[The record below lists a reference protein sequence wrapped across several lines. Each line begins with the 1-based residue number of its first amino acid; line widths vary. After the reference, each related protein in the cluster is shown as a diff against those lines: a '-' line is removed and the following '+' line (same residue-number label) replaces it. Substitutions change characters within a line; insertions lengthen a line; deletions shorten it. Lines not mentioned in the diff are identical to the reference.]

1 MGPIFVKVMNM
12 PTAMTPLPRRL
23 SIAGWFVVI
32 LVAGVAFRLALAY
45 VVFPSQGFASDLEQ
59 FRSWSV
65 SLAQS
70 GPGSF
75 YHNTTG
81 ANYPPGYMY
90 VLWALGDVGG
100 PIGSLLGISAASGTL
115 LLLKLPAIAADAAI
129 AVLLYHV
136 ATSWFGGRAGLVAAA
151 LYLFVPVTW
160 YDSALWGQVDA
171 VGSLLMLA
179 ALVALVDGWSEPAT
193 VLAVLSVLVKPQDA
207 VCLVVVVPVLVRR
220 HLLRVG
226 TGPQPDLGA
235 RMAAVN
241 SRLGG
246 LLRDQGPIRLGTS
259 LALGALAGI
268 ALLVP
273 FDIESLA
280 PASLSNLPVIGQV
293 AGLISLFGS
302 AAGQFD
308 VLSAN
313 AFNGWALVGPDPLSS
328 IAGSGG
334 TWTSD
339 SLTVIAGI
347 TAVQLGAGLLVLVGL
362 LVVGGLLLREGRLPI
377 FLAFAVTAFAFYAV
391 PTRVHERYLFAFF
404 PVGALLSAGF
414 LGGWLV
420 YLVTGALN
428 AVNLH
433 AVLGSPNAI
442 GGFPAGSGGF
452 GGGLRGGFGGGGPGG
467 GFGGGSP
474 AAGRFGGGVS
484 SINLPLVDLARSE
497 PIVFAVALGQT
508 VAFAV
513 LLIAWLVVAFGPL
526 LRSRTI
532 PESETAHA

>member
-1 MGPIFVKVMNM
+1 MTM
-12 PTAMTPLPRRL
+12 PTAVAPLPRRM
-23 SIAGWFVVI
+23 SVAGWFLVI
-32 LVAGVAFRLALAY
+32 LIAGLALRLALAY

-59 FRSWSV
+59 FRSWSTN
-65 SLAQS
+65 LAQS
-70 GPGSF
+70 GAGSF
-75 YHNTTG
+75 YQDTG
-81 ANYPPGYMY
+81 ANYPPGYLY
-90 VLWALGDVGG
+90 ILWLLGELGG
-100 PIGSLLGISAASGTL
+100 PLGSLLGVSASAATL

-179 ALVALVDGWSEPAT
+179 ALVALTDGWSEPAT

-235 RMAAVN
+235 RMAAADA
-241 SRLGG
+241 RLGG
-246 LLRDQGPIRLGTS
+246 LFLEQGPIRLATS
-259 LALGALAGI
+259 LALGALVGI
-268 ALLVP
+268 VLLLP

-280 PASLSNLPVIGQV
+280 PASLSTVPVIGHV

-308 VLSAN
+308 VLTAN
-313 AFNGWALVGPDPLSS
+313 AFNGWALVGPNPLSS

-334 TWTSD
+334 TWTPD
-339 SLTVIAGI
+339 SLTVIAGL
-347 TAVQLGAGLLVLVGL
+347 TAVQLGAAVLVLVGL
-362 LVVGGLLLREGRLPI
+362 LVIGGLLLRDGRLPI

-404 PVGALLSAGF
+404 PVGALLAAGF

-433 AVLGSPNAI
+433 AVLGSSNQI

-452 GGGLRGGFGGGGPGG
+452 GGGSGASGFGEGVRGGFGGGG
-467 GFGGGSP
+467 FGGS
-474 AAGRFGGGVS
+474 VS
-484 SINLPLVDLARSE
+484 WMNLPFVDLARSE
-497 PIVFAVALGQT
+497 PVVVAVALSQT

-526 LRSRTI
+526 LRDRMVME
-532 PESETAHA
+532 PGTA